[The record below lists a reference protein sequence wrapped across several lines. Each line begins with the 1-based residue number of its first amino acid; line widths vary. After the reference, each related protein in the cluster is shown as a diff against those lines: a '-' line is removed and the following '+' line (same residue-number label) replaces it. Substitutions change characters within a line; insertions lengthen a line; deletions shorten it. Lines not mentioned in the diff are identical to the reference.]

1 MTVKNKDSYTH
12 VRGESLFVDDLS
24 EWQGT
29 LYASVLDATHAHA
42 RIISVDDTLAVALP
56 GVAKIISYKDIKGEN
71 QIGGIIPDEPLLAE
85 DLVHFQGMPIAL
97 ILADT
102 QAIAHKA
109 RKLIKVQYEDLPVI
123 TTAREAFE
131 KGQFTNGPRTFVK
144 NDIVNGFA
152 QSDYIFEGEVFTNGQ
167 EHLYLETQGAYALP
181 MENEAIKVV
190 SSTQGPTSVQ
200 KAIAKVLGV
209 GMHQIEVEVNRLGG
223 GFGGKEDQATAW
235 AALAALGCQLTG
247 KPVKLILDR

>member
-42 RIISVDDTLAVALP
+42 RIISVDDTLAMALP

-109 RKLIKVQYEDLPVI
+109 RKLIKVQYEDLPLI

-131 KGQFTNGPRTFVK
+131 KGQFSN
-144 NDIVNGFA
+144 
-152 QSDYIFEGEVFTNGQ
+152 
-167 EHLYLETQGAYALP
+167 
-181 MENEAIKVV
+181 
-190 SSTQGPTSVQ
+190 
-200 KAIAKVLGV
+200 
-209 GMHQIEVEVNRLGG
+209 
-223 GFGGKEDQATAW
+223 
-235 AALAALGCQLTG
+235 
-247 KPVKLILDR
+247 